1 MHGGTSPQR
10 ARGRNLE
17 EVGAGRGGV
26 AFVGGGWA
34 APKLLSGR
42 GNSHHASGSLNTPCQ
57 TLSAAARVLDR
68 RAIELRDRIH
78 GGSRMKF
85 TITFAVAPSKASS
98 SWSTSTSVTP
108 EAFRA
113 SLRSVRA
120 GSSAVN
126 AMLYQRHCHR
136 STCRFGKRRS
146 HRIRCVRNISR
157 FTLRV
162 CFSTLQAVGC
172 TWEYD
177 WEYDWEYGWQYGWQY
192 DWEYGRK
199 HGSFER
205 SHTAKVRATLF
216 CSPTCSPFLTL

>member
-1 MHGGTSPQR
+1 MLG
-10 ARGRNLE
+10 A
-17 EVGAGRGGV
+17 VGPRQSCSV
-26 AFVGGGWA
+26 AEA
-34 APKLLSGR
+34 TR
-42 GNSHHASGSLNTPCQ
+42 THASGSLNTPCQ

-113 SLRSVRA
+113 SLRSMRA

-126 AMLYQRHCHR
+126 AMLYQCHCHR